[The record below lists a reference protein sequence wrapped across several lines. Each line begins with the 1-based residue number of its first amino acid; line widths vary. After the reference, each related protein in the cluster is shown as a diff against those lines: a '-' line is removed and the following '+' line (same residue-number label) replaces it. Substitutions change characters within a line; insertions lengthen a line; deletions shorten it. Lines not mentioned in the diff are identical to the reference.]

1 MIRRKNKMAV
11 SKEFIYKKPCWN
23 IPKVFSPIISIVL
36 ALITIPALA
45 QNKIDSTAI
54 KDEMRKQRIELSKTG
69 KNHKLLANFI
79 GRWAFTGKHFLS
91 DTTLKP
97 LVEFNGFQEVKATLD
112 ERFFIFERTGGKLVM
127 PWSNG
132 QEITAKE
139 MNIEGYDNIKKK
151 FVTASIGNHWETG
164 IYTTEGTYDSTT
176 QTFTYD
182 GEYASASASGKM
194 RKIHMLIKI
203 IDNDHY
209 KAVRYNIIDGQVMG
223 ITKINFKRVKGSK

>member
-11 SKEFIYKKPCWN
+11 SKEFIHKETCRN
-23 IPKVFSPIISIVL
+23 TQNVFTPIIPIVL

-79 GRWAFTGKHFLS
+79 GRWTFTGKHLS
-91 DTTLKP
+91 PDTTLKP
-97 LVEFNGFQEVKATLD
+97 RLEFNGFQEVKATLD
-112 ERFFIFERTGGKLVM
+112 ERFFIFERTGEKLVM

-132 QEITAKE
+132 QEITLKE
-139 MNIEGYDNIKKK
+139 MYIEGYDNIKKK

-182 GEYASASASGKM
+182 GEFASAAASGKM
-194 RKIHMLIKI
+194 RKIHDLIKI
-203 IDNDHY
+203 IDKDHY
-209 KAVRYNIIDGQVMG
+209 KAERYNIIDGRVMG
-223 ITKINFKRVKGSK
+223 ITRMNFTRVKGSK